1 MRRPSRR
8 AFLAESGAAAF
19 GLVILRRL
27 PESARRGAPSSLEK
41 IEVAQI
47 GCGRMGRGDVQ
58 SVLASPLARVVAV
71 CDLDSKRLAAGKQL
85 VEEAYKKQGETSVDV
100 ATYADYRE
108 LLARPGLDA
117 VIVSVPDH
125 WHARVAVDAALARKH
140 VYVQKPVTY
149 DVAEAIALR
158 KVVHQ
163 RGIVL
168 QTGSQQR
175 SEQPWPAFRIA
186 SELARNGAIGK
197 LKSIQIGL
205 GSDAPSGKPPAPMDV
220 PANLDYA
227 RWLGAA
233 PEQPYM
239 EGRVHPQSSLS
250 GRPGWITTEDFGLG
264 MITNWGAHHVDI
276 AQWAMGQE
284 VGGPL
289 TIEGRATFMQNDL
302 WTVHRDYHVE
312 LVYPGD
318 VHVTLDHTFEV
329 GLRFEGDA
337 GWLFCTRNEE
347 KATASDP
354 KAADPRSAPLR
365 ASDARLL
372 APEARAELGGKA
384 VRWPASKNH
393 YFDWLEAIRD
403 RRAPVAPIDQS
414 ARSLTTCYLAW
425 LAMKL
430 GRKLAW
436 NVATERFV
444 DDPDADSRLGRPPRS
459 ADHDLAAVLKRA
471 GIQ

>member
-19 GLVILRRL
+19 GFVILRRVQ
-27 PESARRGAPSSLEK
+27 SSSLRDAPPSFEK

-47 GCGRMGRGDVQ
+47 GCGRMGRGDVLG
-58 SVLASPLARVVAV
+58 VLASPLARVVAV
-71 CDLDSKRLAAGKQL
+71 CDLDAKRLAAGKQL
-85 VEEAYKKQGETSVDV
+85 VEEAYKKQGETNVEV
-100 ATYADYRE
+100 AASADYRE
-108 LLARPGLDA
+108 LLARPSLDA

-158 KVVHQ
+158 KVVHD
-163 RGIVL
+163 RAIVL

-175 SEQPWPAFRIA
+175 SDEPWPAFRAA
-186 SELARNGAIGK
+186 SERVRNGAIGK
-197 LKSIQIGL
+197 LRSIRIGL
-205 GSDAPSGKPPAPMDV
+205 GTDAPSGKPPAPMTV
-220 PANLDYA
+220 PEHLDYA

-276 AQWAMGQE
+276 AQWAMRQE

-312 LVYPGD
+312 LAYSGE
-318 VHVTLDHTFEV
+318 VHVTLDSAFEV
-329 GLRFEGDA
+329 GIHFEGDG

-354 KAADPRSAPLR
+354 KAADPKSAPLR
-365 ASDARLL
+365 ASDAKLL
-372 APEARAELGGKA
+372 APQARADLGPKA
-384 VRWPASKNH
+384 ARWYESRNH
-393 YFDWLEAIRD
+393 YFNWLEAIREGFE
-403 RRAPVAPIDQS
+403 PIAPIDES

-430 GRKLAW
+430 GRKLSW
-436 NVATERFV
+436 NAATERFV
-444 DDPDADSRLGRPPRS
+444 DDPDADAHLGRAPRS
-459 ADHDLAAVLKRA
+459 PEFDLAAVLKRA
-471 GIQ
+471 GL